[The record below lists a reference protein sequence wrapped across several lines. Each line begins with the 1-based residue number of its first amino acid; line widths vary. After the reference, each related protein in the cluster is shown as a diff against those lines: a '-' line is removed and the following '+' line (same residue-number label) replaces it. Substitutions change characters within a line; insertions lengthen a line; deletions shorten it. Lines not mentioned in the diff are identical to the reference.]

1 MSRYFGDLS
10 SDAYGITIDEGKI
23 GIFELSAA
31 QAIAATTD
39 TILAATEGSALAV
52 MVTNAGV
59 TLNPPCPR
67 NLIVTPGGTTAGVPT
82 GNVTI
87 TGTNVAGEVI
97 SEDFAFTANATAA
110 TVGAKAFA
118 TVTSV
123 SIPQLDEAGATFKV
137 GIGDK
142 IGLPL
147 MLDYNAVLG
156 ATLDGVRETT
166 FPAVTFDA
174 DEIEKN
180 TVDLNSALNGKKV
193 KIFLAL

>member
-1 MSRYFGDLS
+1 MGRYFGELS
-10 SDAYGITIDEGKI
+10 SDAYGINIDEVKI
-23 GIFELSAA
+23 GVFELSAA
-31 QAIAATTD
+31 QAIAATTN
-39 TILAATEGSALAV
+39 TILAASEGSILAV
-52 MVTNAGV
+52 MGTNPGV

-67 NLIVTPGGTTAGVPT
+67 NLIVTPGGTTAGVPA

-97 SEDFAFTANATAA
+97 SEDFAFLANATAP
-110 TVGAKAFA
+110 TVGVKAFA
-118 TVTSV
+118 TVTLV
-123 SIPQLDEAGATFKV
+123 LLPVLDEAGATFAV

-166 FPAVTFDA
+166 FPTVTFDA